1 MQDPLR
7 SLVFDLGNVLIDWNP
22 RYLYRKLFEGDEA
35 AMDDFL
41 ARVCT
46 PEWNAQ
52 QDAGR
57 SCEAAIAEKIADYPD
72 LAPLISAYYQR
83 WPEMLGGSFPDTVE
97 LLEELSQMDL
107 PLYALTNWSH
117 ETFPVARQR
126 FPFLDLFDGIVVS
139 GEERLLK
146 PDPAL
151 YRRLLE
157 RFHIQPE
164 SALFIDDVAAN
175 VEGAQAVGMHAVHF
189 AGAEELRAS
198 LRQFGVNV

>member
-1 MQDPLR
+1 
-7 SLVFDLGNVLIDWNP
+7 
-22 RYLYRKLFEGDEA
+22 
-35 AMDDFL
+35 
-41 ARVCT
+41 VCT